1 MNTHTYRKIS
11 IIIYNNKR
19 FQVFMDERNRY
30 AFLEL
35 DENNKFHYPKIEDF
49 IGLANIFSEDLDSK
63 AYYRRAIKRKNRF
76 VFTAS
81 VLAATSIIAASHFL
95 FNELEQQGQLDN
107 TQVTQ
112 VISVSDDYEKDNELV
127 EHTPVTYKNE
137 EFTTTT
143 APTIVSST
151 IDNEEYTVPVYDGYI
166 PNYTPKTYTT
176 VTDDMYREFETEI
189 DIYHSYAL
197 NKFLGEKHIT
207 LEDIKEVVNQNDS
220 IKPEIKNEIIRLADA
235 MIKTYPGIDM
245 RLFYENVK
253 RVQIVYETDESIAE
267 HGDMAAWFDPKD
279 ITIHINE
286 NIDLTRGSEDEM
298 ILMHEGGH
306 MASLGIIEADNGK
319 TIVAI
324 TNDNAYGMGLRE
336 AIDVIL
342 TSTPFKDEYAFDD
355 FGYPLY
361 TNELEAIIEV
371 IPNFDFTVLV
381 NQDVYNIAAYLDQIN
396 PTSIPASR
404 AIELMDMQNISYYN
418 TAVKSEKDQ
427 YDDIYRYIG
436 ETYYNYVLTPDMS
449 YEEIQEI
456 SYNLKEKL
464 NDNVGYTDLTE
475 YDEIDKIFD
484 QYMIDN
490 NIIQNTKTK

>member
-1 MNTHTYRKIS
+1 
-11 IIIYNNKR
+11 
-19 FQVFMDERNRY
+19 
-30 AFLEL
+30 
-35 DENNKFHYPKIEDF
+35 
-49 IGLANIFSEDLDSK
+49 
-63 AYYRRAIKRKNRF
+63 
-76 VFTAS
+76 
-81 VLAATSIIAASHFL
+81 
-95 FNELEQQGQLDN
+95 
-107 TQVTQ
+107 
-112 VISVSDDYEKDNELV
+112 
-127 EHTPVTYKNE
+127 
-137 EFTTTT
+137 
-143 APTIVSST
+143 
-151 IDNEEYTVPVYDGYI
+151 
-166 PNYTPKTYTT
+166 
-176 VTDDMYREFETEI
+176 
-189 DIYHSYAL
+189 
-197 NKFLGEKHIT
+197 
-207 LEDIKEVVNQNDS
+207 
-220 IKPEIKNEIIRLADA
+220 

-286 NIDLTRGSEDEM
+286 NIDLTPGSEDSM
-298 ILMHEGGH
+298 ILMHEAGH
-306 MASLGIIEADNGK
+306 MASLGIITADNGK

-342 TSTPFKDEYAFDD
+342 TSTPFKDEYEFDD

-436 ETYYNYVLTPDMS
+436 ETYYNYVLKPDMS